1 MSAAALLACD
11 WGSTN
16 LRAWVMAADGQVLD
30 AREFKLGVNGLAPGE
45 AGRRFVDEVRP
56 ALGAEVLPALLCGA
70 VGSNI
75 GWRMAPYA
83 DCPARIEDVAG
94 GRIQPMENVWITPG
108 LRCAAFDGA
117 CDVLRGE
124 ETQAFGWLGDDPA
137 RARGRKLI
145 CQPGTHAKW
154 LVVEDGVVTRF
165 LSAFTG
171 ELFAVLSAHSILRN
185 AGAGEDLATF
195 DEGCAAA
202 GEGDALLNRIY
213 TARSRVAGR
222 GADNATTGAYL
233 SGLLIGAEV
242 AATPRLLGLEDAPVI
257 LLGDKSLCDRYA
269 RALGARSV
277 ETDIADGDVAVRAGL
292 VTIARLAGLL

>member
-1 MSAAALLACD
+1 MPGKLLACD

-16 LRAWVMAADGQVLD
+16 LRAWVMDADGQVLD
-30 AREFKLGVNGLAPGE
+30 RREFKLGVNGLAPGE

-56 ALGAEVLPALLCGA
+56 ALGADALPALLCGA

-94 GRIQPMENVWITPG
+94 GLIQPMDHVWIAPG
-108 LRCAAFDGA
+108 LRCDAFDGA

-124 ETQAFGWLGDDPA
+124 ETQVFGWIGA
-137 RARGRKLI
+137 KASRAEGRKLI
-145 CQPGTHAKW
+145 CHPGTHAKW
-154 LVVEDGVVTRF
+154 LVIEDGVVRRF

-171 ELFAVLSAHSILRN
+171 EMFAVLSAHSILRN

-202 GEGDALLNRIY
+202 GQGDALLNRIY

-233 SGLLIGAEV
+233 SGLLIGADV
-242 AATPRLLGLEDAPVI
+242 AASPRLLGMEDAPVT

-269 RALGARSV
+269 RALGARGV
-277 ETDIADGDVAVRAGL
+277 ETDIADGDAAVRAGL
-292 VTIARLAGLL
+292 ITIARLGGLI